1 MKRLLLTLFL
11 ITALAGCATMPSGPS
26 EQELIREQ
34 QLRNLCSGLSCHG
47 YKPPVGESLLAYR
60 IANPKIPA

>member
-11 ITALAGCATMPSGPS
+11 ITALAGCATVPTGPS

-34 QLRNLCSGLSCHG
+34 QLRNLCAGLSCHG